1 MGIFQENPGYTCR
14 LEFPLIVWLISN
26 LKADM
31 STCPLQNMIPITVLY
46 HLLVIIGDPILFG
59 GFKMDDEVL
68 DQSGIGAIFVG
79 NGEDVDFILYGIH
92 QC

>member
-1 MGIFQENPGYTCR
+1 
-14 LEFPLIVWLISN
+14 
-26 LKADM
+26 
-31 STCPLQNMIPITVLY
+31 MIPITVLY

-79 NGEDVDFILYGIH
+79 NGEDVHFILYGIH